1 MGMPASTRG
10 RHAKASRT
18 AILGTSPAPMEVGP
32 GHHPWFW
39 RAWVASTSLRDDP
52 KCQTAP
58 TSHSPL
64 NFAEIAGGSHT
75 TLRVVYETVLTP

>member
-1 MGMPASTRG
+1 
-10 RHAKASRT
+10 
-18 AILGTSPAPMEVGP
+18 MEVGP